1 MKKIIDSPYANG
13 KAELMHETSN
23 ETFRKEVFKVRKYF
37 YKCKKTGKEF
47 TTSEAGDLNIIQIFN
62 MYRERKKILFPEQ
75 IIEMRERYGLSAA
88 KMSVVLG
95 FGANTYSNYEKGEIP
110 NDSNS
115 TLLNQAYKPKG
126 FLSIIK
132 EKEDLFSE
140 KQIQTLCNRI
150 EEIIIQRKSFCLRD
164 YLFSDN
170 TKPTEFTG
178 YKMPNFEKIENAVI
192 YFLQNPYT
200 YITRLNKLLFYSDF
214 LSFSETGYS
223 ITGLRYAAIDNGPV
237 PNNYNLLYSILEKEG
252 AVNCD
257 NVVMKDYEFSKY
269 EPLKKFDKEIFE
281 SEEIEIF
288 KRVLRNFKFEK
299 TSNIINLSHEE
310 EGWKKNIKTK
320 GLISYKEYGF
330 ELKAF

>member
-1 MKKIIDSPYANG
+1 MKKIIESPYANG
-13 KAELMHETSN
+13 KAELKYEISN
-23 ETFRKEVFKVRKYF
+23 ETFRKEIFKVRKYF

-47 TTSEAGDLNIIQIFN
+47 TTSEAGDLNIIQLFN
-62 MYRERKKILFPEQ
+62 MYRERKKVLFPEQ
-75 IIEMRERYGLSAA
+75 ITEMRERYGLSAA
-88 KMSVVLG
+88 KMSEVLG

-132 EKEDLFSE
+132 EKEDLFTK
-140 KQIQTLCNRI
+140 KQYQILRNRV
-150 EEIIIQRKSFCLRD
+150 EEIIVERDSFCLRD

-178 YKMPNFEKIENAVI
+178 YKMPNIAKIENVVI
-192 YFLQNPYT
+192 YFLQNPFT

-214 LSFSETGYS
+214 LNFSETGFS
-223 ITGLRYAAIDNGPV
+223 ITGLRYAAIDKGPV

-252 AVNCD
+252 AINCD

-269 EPLKKFDKEIFE
+269 EPLKKFDKAIFKSKE
-281 SEEIEIF
+281 LEVL
-288 KRVLRNFKFEK
+288 KRVLENFEYEK
-299 TSNIINLSHEE
+299 TAKIIDISHEE
-310 EGWKKNIKTK
+310 EGWKKNIKAK
-320 GLISYKEYGF
+320 GLISYKEYGL
-330 ELKAF
+330 ELMAF